1 MTTKKREY
9 EKPSMQAFEMKQQS
23 QLLAGSSG
31 NGTLDDYNWNTPSEE

>member
-9 EKPSMQAFEMKQQS
+9 EKPSMKAFELRQQ
-23 QLLAGSSG
+23 QHLLAGSSG